1 MKTITKK
8 WLIICSL
15 TTFLLFGFLFLG
27 KQLYYNLF
35 IINSIPYPVVISPPS
50 DEEKNLALLLEA
62 ELDLNRGNPE
72 DALHNYI
79 EVAKHTQDPKIAERA
94 TKLAL
99 NYGSEEQA
107 IEPASIWAKTDP
119 KSVEANLTIA
129 GLLLLKLEGNQTIPY
144 LRTLISQ
151 EKMNLDK
158 SLLSLYRQLNNESAQ
173 KLFQKLLF
181 DLTLD
186 PAYKNKSEAL
196 ALHLVL
202 AEIFILEGQTELAY
216 LHSAPLAESRNV
228 FLPARAHIVHAQ
240 VLFLKGNN
248 QGAIAYLE
256 NHIKQDNSET
266 VLRIYLLDLLIEN
279 NQPEKAKAELNKI
292 AKLKNLSSAE
302 ILQVAKIA
310 LEATWFKEAKS
321 FFFMAKDDEKEG
333 DNAKYFMAR
342 IEDLEN
348 NPTVAIEWYKQVMS
362 GPYSLNSH
370 LRAAM
375 LLSRQNQTPQA
386 LVLLDELEPETIEEY
401 KKIILTQSQI
411 LLQSQQSQEGYE
423 LLTKALMDLPED
435 EEILYARAI
444 HAIQLKNYIQAEN
457 DFKSILKFEPNHP
470 ETLNAL
476 GYLLVEHLKKS
487 DDAYPYL
494 AKAIQLEPNNPSIM
508 DSLGWF
514 YYKQGNKAE
523 ALKWLQQAF
532 KLSNDVVIATHLSE
546 VLYSMDQTE
555 SAKKVLANALQRYPN
570 EPTLLETQEKFK
582 AVTRNLMNKNK

>member
-1 MKTITKK
+1 M
-8 WLIICSL
+8 
-15 TTFLLFGFLFLG
+15 LFGFLFLG

-35 IINSIPYPVVISPPS
+35 INNSIPYPVVISPPS
-50 DEEKNLALLLEA
+50 EEEKNLTLLLEA
-62 ELDLNRGNPE
+62 ELELNRENPE
-72 DALHNYI
+72 DAIRNYI

-99 NYGSEEQA
+99 NYGTEQQA
-107 IEPASIWAKTDP
+107 IEPATIWAKTDS
-119 KSVEANLTIA
+119 KNIEANLTIA
-129 GLLLLKLEGNQTIPY
+129 GLLLLKLDGNQTIPY

-158 SLLSLYRQLNNESAQ
+158 SLLSLYRQLNNENAQ
-173 KLFQKLLF
+173 KLLQKLLS

-186 PAYKNKSEAL
+186 PVYKNKPEAL

-202 AEIFILEGQTELAY
+202 AEIFILEGQTELAF
-216 LHSAPLAESRNV
+216 LHSALLADSKNT

-240 VLFLKGNN
+240 VLFLKGNS
-248 QGAIAYLE
+248 QSAINYLE
-256 NHIKQDNSET
+256 NQIQQDGSET
-266 VLRIYLLDLLIEN
+266 LLRIYLLDLFIEN
-279 NQPEKAKAELNKI
+279 NQPEKAKTELNRI
-292 AKLKNLSSAE
+292 AQIKNLTTTE

-321 FFFMAKDDEKEG
+321 FFSMVKDDEKEG
-333 DNAKYFMAR
+333 DNAKYFIAR
-342 IEDLEN
+342 IEDMEN
-348 NPTVAIEWYKQVMS
+348 NPTVAIQWYKQVINS
-362 GPYSLNSH
+362 PYALNSH

-375 LLSRQNQTPQA
+375 LLSRQNQSQEA

-411 LLQSQQSQEGYE
+411 FLQSQQSQQGYE
-423 LLTKALMDLPED
+423 LLTKALIDLPED

-514 YYKQGNKAE
+514 YYKKGNKAE

-532 KLSNDVVIATHLSE
+532 KLSNDAIIASHLSE
-546 VLYSMDQTE
+546 VLYSMDQAE
-555 SAKKVLANALQRYPN
+555 SAKKVLASALQRYPN
-570 EPTLLETQEKFK
+570 EPTLLQIQEKFK
-582 AVTRNLMNKNK
+582 AVTAPLMNKNK